1 MMPPPQQTPMPPPPV
16 QMMPPPMAQPGP
28 PPGFYQPGPPP
39 PQQGPFEYAEETVIR
54 DVSPS
59 RFTTTTTS
67 SSWDSYHHHHHPAE
81 ELVVRSRSRSRS
93 GRDIRKEIKALERE
107 LAHRPRGRSTSGE
120 IVRAERLPDG
130 QLVIREE
137 RLEKVVEHRKP
148 PRIEKDKKG
157 PPPKLMRAMF
167 ATLT

>member
-1 MMPPPQQTPMPPPPV
+1 MPTPAPAPI
-16 QMMPPPMAQPGP
+16 QMQPPPMVQPGGP

-39 PQQGPFEYAEETVIR
+39 QQVPFDYEETVIR

-67 SSWDSYHHHHHPAE
+67 SSWDSYHHHHHPTE

-120 IVRAERLPDG
+120 IVSAERLPDG

-157 PPPKLMRAMF
+157 PPPKLMRAML

>member
-1 MMPPPQQTPMPPPPV
+1 MPPPQQTPMPPPPV

-81 ELVVRSRSRSRS
+81 ELVVRTRSRSRS

-157 PPPKLMRAMF
+157 RMSISVPKYR
-167 ATLT
+167 

>member
-1 MMPPPQQTPMPPPPV
+1 
-16 QMMPPPMAQPGP
+16 MAQPGP
-28 PPGFYQPGPPP
+28 PPPVFYQPGPPP
-39 PQQGPFEYAEETVIR
+39 QQTPFDYEETIIR

-59 RFTTTTTS
+59 RTATTTTL
-67 SSWDSYHHHHHPAE
+67 SSWDSYHHHHHHPAE
-81 ELVVRSRSRSRS
+81 EVVLRPRSRSRS
-93 GRDIRKEIKALERE
+93 GREIRKEIKALERE

-120 IVRAERLPDG
+120 VVRAERLPDG
-130 QLVIREE
+130 QLIIHEE

-157 PPPKLMRAMF
+157 PPPKLMRAML